1 MDKVIG
7 SKSIKKVNDDGY
19 IVRVG
24 AVAFQLDSEGIKDL
38 IYLLSEAAGLV
49 IVEDEDMKQLIVA
62 IDSNNAVPL
71 KTTTNNNVFTGD
83 NISTED
89 LMQLNKDLKHS

>member
-1 MDKVIG
+1 MDRTIG
-7 SKSIKKVNDDGY
+7 TTEVTDVKGGF
-19 IVRVG
+19 IVRMG
-24 AVAFQLDSEGIKDL
+24 AVAAQRTEEQLKDL
-38 IYLLSEAAGLV
+38 MYLCANALNLV
-49 IVEDEDMKQLIVA
+49 IVEDEDMKKLILA